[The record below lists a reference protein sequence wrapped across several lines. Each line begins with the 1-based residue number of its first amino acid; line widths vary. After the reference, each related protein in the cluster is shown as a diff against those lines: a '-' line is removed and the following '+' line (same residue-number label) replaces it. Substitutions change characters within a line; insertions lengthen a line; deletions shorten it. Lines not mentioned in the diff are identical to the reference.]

1 MAVTAEKITRARC
14 SQQPLTR
21 HHTPAEWVTTTT
33 THPPPHTSR
42 VGDKATYFSITR
54 LSAACA
60 SFVMAS
66 ASSRITSLTPLVNT
80 LRVDANVLIV
90 SRTTSILRQRHD
102 RQRHDRQR
110 HDRHTS
116 KASATQQVNN
126 APHVFLLA
134 GSVKGGEAV
143 SCAIIGFVVLEQ
155 QQRGRKGMP
164 NGNGQRRRW
173 SEMVVPACVRRVELQ
188 CHLSIVLL
196 VHLLCNRLVTPM
208 WSQGRG
214 QGGAEVAVSTSDAQ
228 REHHTLTVAAM

>member
-1 MAVTAEKITRARC
+1 LSTWCSRLLAAGVVGVVALERVRARHQLQSESRHTSAAIAHVKNHTLAEKVVAWRRTSGMAVTAEKITRARC

-102 RQRHDRQR
+102 RR
-110 HDRHTS
+110 TS

-126 APHVFLLA
+126 APHVILLA
-134 GSVKGGEAV
+134 GSVKGREAV
-143 SCAIIGFVVLEQ
+143 SCAVIGFV
-155 QQRGRKGMP
+155 
-164 NGNGQRRRW
+164 
-173 SEMVVPACVRRVELQ
+173 A
-188 CHLSIVLL
+188 
-196 VHLLCNRLVTPM
+196 
-208 WSQGRG
+208 
-214 QGGAEVAVSTSDAQ
+214 
-228 REHHTLTVAAM
+228 